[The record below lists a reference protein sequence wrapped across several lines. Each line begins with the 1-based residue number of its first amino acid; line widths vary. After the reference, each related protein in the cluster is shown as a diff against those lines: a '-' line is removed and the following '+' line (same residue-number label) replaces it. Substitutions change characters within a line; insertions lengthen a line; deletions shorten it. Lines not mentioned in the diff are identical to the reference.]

1 MFLDN
6 ALMFF
11 KDAAFDAGPAVL
23 DLGVPNVGR
32 GEPLKIFFGAGSDL
46 TGSVVLTLES
56 STTEGGTYNPL
67 QEWAISEVNAKE
79 GAAMFIPFPSEQF
92 LRITL
97 SGPTAGTNINC
108 GIVLDAQSG
117 M

>member
-11 KDAAFDAGPAVL
+11 KDAAFDAAPVEL
-23 DLGVPNVGR
+23 DLGVANVGR
-32 GEPLKIFFGAGSDL
+32 GEPLKIFFGAGGDL
-46 TGSVVLTLES
+46 AGSVVLTLES
-56 STTEGGTYNPL
+56 ATESGGTYNPL
-67 QEWAISEVNAKE
+67 QEWAISETNAKE
-79 GAAMFIPFPSEQF
+79 GAAMYFPFPSEQY
-92 LRITL
+92 LRLTM

-108 GIVLDAQSG
+108 GVVLDAQSG